1 MSSPTS
7 SPLSSDPCCC
17 WWWSAVCC
25 WSSTLSLTLCLDE
38 LRPLL
43 FRWRLVSA
51 QCSPHLLDQPGR
63 TLDQTKVKSGQS
75 KSISR
80 QPTVFFFF
88 FSAPLLCWQ
97 PMHAC
102 PTDTGNGRISSSRIL
117 HSFIHSFTHSLT
129 HFIHRFSEACHTD
142 CQLAT
147 AFSAQLDTAL
157 LSWKVYCVLVPMLR
171 KLGR

>member
-7 SPLSSDPCCC
+7 STLSSDPCCC
-17 WWWSAVCC
+17 CWWWWSAVCC

-102 PTDTGNGRISSSRIL
+102 PTDTGNGRISSSSSIL
-117 HSFIHSFTHSLT
+117 HSFIHSPIS
-129 HFIHRFSEACHTD
+129 FIAFRKR
-142 CQLAT
+142 AT
-147 AFSAQLDTAL
+147 QTANWL
-157 LSWKVYCVLVPMLR
+157 LHLVR
-171 KLGR
+171 N